1 MGAGALVPNAER
13 LMVRV
18 IYQNEVAECGYAC
31 LAMVLSHLGRATEVR
46 ELSSYKPISANGLS
60 LMDLYDVATDFGL
73 AVQAYR
79 FDPNDLSQVKKGS
92 LMHFGGSHFVVFEKA
107 SHGYVRVLDP
117 ASGRRRISMDTFR
130 SAVSGFLLEFAPTPQ
145 MPRIR
150 AKSRVP
156 AALKRVRALNPDL
169 TALIAKVLFVA
180 LGSQFAILAAPYFG
194 NLVLD
199 YVVAADNRNLLN
211 VLIMTFASIFVLGA
225 LSEFVQKYLTELLYN
240 VTQINMTEGLIGH
253 LLRNPMSWFEKRHVG
268 DVFARVKAQ
277 DEISVFATRS
287 AISLHIDLA
296 VGALALVLMFIQ
308 SRQLAVVALV
318 VFAVY
323 VAVALSM
330 FAAMRDNHALVLETS
345 ARCDDSL
352 IETIRAASLLKLAQ
366 GETRRTAIY
375 MTVYKAYA
383 AALLKSS
390 RLTCTRD
397 GMLKLVNYAD
407 TIIITYLA
415 ARLMLGGKVSVGVFY
430 SFLIYKSLMSERFAS
445 AINAMFQYFMLSVP
459 TARVD
464 DIAEN
469 ENERY
474 TPLADAQRATEVRH
488 FERIDVRDV
497 TFSYGISDQPV
508 LKNASFEVRR
518 GDKIVITGPSGSGK
532 STLFKLL
539 SAAEP
544 LQEGHIALNDI
555 AWPNLAVDEIRRHQA
570 HMRQGDIILHGSIA
584 DNITLFTGQANEER
598 IHKLLDDV
606 GLLPDIMRL
615 PMRTR
620 TVISDTI
627 ANISAGQRQRLL
639 LARAL
644 YQNREL
650 LLLDEPTSNLDP
662 ASVKHI
668 AGLLRNLD
676 RTVVVITHDM
686 SLASAFDTRYRFE
699 DGGLVREGQ
708 APVVAT
714 PEEEAHA

>member
-1 MGAGALVPNAER
+1 MN
-13 LMVRV
+13 VRV

-46 ELSSYKPISANGLS
+46 ELSAYKPISANGLS
-60 LMDLYDVATDFGL
+60 LMDLYDVAVDYGL

-79 FDPNDLSQVKKGS
+79 FDPSHLSEVKKGS
-92 LMHFGGSHFVVFEKA
+92 ILHFGGAHFVVFEKV
-107 SHGYVRVLDP
+107 SRGYISILDP
-117 ASGRRRISMDTFR
+117 ATGRRRVSMDTFR
-130 SAVSGFLLEFAPTPQ
+130 SAISGFLLEFSPTPE

-156 AALKRVRALNPDL
+156 AALKRVRAFSPQLKRQ
-169 TALIAKVLFVA
+169 TAKVLFVA
-180 LGSQFAILAAPYFG
+180 LGSQFAILSMPYFG
-194 NLVLD
+194 NLTLD

-211 VLIMTFASIFVLGA
+211 VLIMGFASIFLLGA
-225 LSEFVQKYLTELLYN
+225 LSEYVQKYLTELLYTL
-240 VTQINMTEGLIGH
+240 TQINSTEGVVRH

-277 DEISVFATRS
+277 DEVSAYATRS
-287 AISLHIDLA
+287 AITLHIDLA
-296 VGALALVLMFIQ
+296 VGVLALVLMLIQ
-308 SRQLAVVALV
+308 SAQLTFIALAVFAL
-318 VFAVY
+318 Y
-323 VAVALSM
+323 VLIALSM
-330 FAAMRDNHALVLETS
+330 FPAMRDTHALVLETS

-366 GETRRTAIY
+366 GETRRTAIH
-375 MTVYKAYA
+375 MTLFKAYA
-383 AALLKSS
+383 SAMLQSS
-390 RLTCTRD
+390 RLACRRD
-397 GMLKLVNYAD
+397 GFLKLVNYAD
-407 TIIITYLA
+407 TLVITWMA
-415 ARLMLGGKVSVGVFY
+415 ARLMLGGKISVGVFY
-430 SFLIYKSLMSERFAS
+430 SFLIYKSLMSERLAS
-445 AINAMFQYFMLSVP
+445 AIGAMFQYFMLSVP

-464 DIAEN
+464 DIVEC

-474 TPLADAQRATEVRH
+474 TPLPDTQRATEVRQ
-488 FERIDVRDV
+488 FDCIDVRNV
-497 TFSYGISDQPV
+497 TFKYGISDQAV
-508 LKNASFEVRR
+508 LRDASFRISK

-544 LQEGHIALNDI
+544 LQDGQIVLNGI

-584 DNITLFTGQANEER
+584 DNITLFAGQTDEDRVHA
-598 IHKLLDDV
+598 ILDDV
-606 GLLPDIMRL
+606 GLLPDVMRL

-644 YQNREL
+644 YQQREV

-662 ASVKHI
+662 VSVQHI
-668 AGLLRNLD
+668 ATLLRNLD

-686 SLASAFDTRYRFE
+686 SLASWFDIRYRFE
-699 DGGLVREGQ
+699 DGALVREDAGAEQ
-708 APVVAT
+708 
-714 PEEEAHA
+714 EAAYA

>member
-1 MGAGALVPNAER
+1 MN
-13 LMVRV
+13 VRV

-46 ELSSYKPISANGLS
+46 ELSAYKPISANGLS
-60 LMDLYDVATDFGL
+60 LMDLYDVAVDFGL

-79 FDPNDLSQVKKGS
+79 FDPSHLSEVKKGS
-92 LMHFGGSHFVVFEKA
+92 ILHFGGAHFVVFEKV
-107 SHGYVRVLDP
+107 SRGYISILDP
-117 ASGRRRISMDTFR
+117 ATGRRRVSMDTFR
-130 SAVSGFLLEFAPTPQ
+130 SAISGFLLEFSPTPE

-156 AALKRVRALNPDL
+156 AALKRVRAFSPQLKRQ
-169 TALIAKVLFVA
+169 TAKVLFVA
-180 LGSQFAILAAPYFG
+180 LGSQFAILSMPYFG
-194 NLVLD
+194 NLTLD
-199 YVVAADNRNLLN
+199 HVVAADNRNLLN
-211 VLIMTFASIFVLGA
+211 VLIMSFASIFLLGA
-225 LSEFVQKYLTELLYN
+225 LSEYVQKYLTELLYTL
-240 VTQINMTEGLIGH
+240 TQINSTEGVVRH

-277 DEISVFATRS
+277 DEISAYATRS
-287 AISLHIDLA
+287 AITLHIDLA
-296 VGALALVLMFIQ
+296 VGVLALVLMLIQ
-308 SRQLAVVALV
+308 SAQLTFIALAVFAL
-318 VFAVY
+318 Y
-323 VAVALSM
+323 VLIALSM
-330 FAAMRDNHALVLETS
+330 YPAMRDTHALVLETS

-366 GETRRTAIY
+366 GETRRTAIH
-375 MTVYKAYA
+375 MTLFKAYA
-383 AALLKSS
+383 SALLQSS
-390 RLTCTRD
+390 RLACRRD
-397 GMLKLVNYAD
+397 GFLKLVNYAD
-407 TIIITYLA
+407 TLVITWMA
-415 ARLMLGGKVSVGVFY
+415 ARLMLGGKISVGVFY
-430 SFLIYKSLMSERFAS
+430 SFLIYKSLMSERLAS
-445 AINAMFQYFMLSVP
+445 AIGAMFQYFMLSVP

-464 DIAEN
+464 DIVEC

-474 TPLADAQRATEVRH
+474 TPLPDTQRATEVRQ
-488 FERIDVRDV
+488 FDCIDVRNV
-497 TFSYGISDQPV
+497 TFKYGISDQPV
-508 LKNASFEVRR
+508 LRDAGFRISK

-544 LQEGHIALNDI
+544 LQDGQIVLNGI

-584 DNITLFTGQANEER
+584 DNITLFAGQTDEDRVHA
-598 IHKLLDDV
+598 ILDDV
-606 GLLPDIMRL
+606 GLLPDVMRL

-644 YQNREL
+644 YQQREV

-662 ASVKHI
+662 VSVQHI
-668 AGLLRNLD
+668 ATLLRNLN

-686 SLASAFDTRYRFE
+686 SLASWFDIRYRFE
-699 DGGLVREGQ
+699 DGALVREDAGAEQ
-708 APVVAT
+708 
-714 PEEEAHA
+714 EAAYA

>member
-1 MGAGALVPNAER
+1 MN
-13 LMVRV
+13 VRV

-46 ELSSYKPISANGLS
+46 ELSAYKPISANGLS
-60 LMDLYDVATDFGL
+60 LMDLYDVAVDFGL

-79 FDPNDLSQVKKGS
+79 FDPSHLSEVKKGS
-92 LMHFGGSHFVVFEKA
+92 ILHFGGAHFVVFEKV
-107 SHGYVRVLDP
+107 SRGYISILDP
-117 ASGRRRISMDTFR
+117 ATGRRRVSMDTFR
-130 SAVSGFLLEFAPTPQ
+130 SAISGFLLEFSPTPE

-156 AALKRVRALNPDL
+156 AALKRVRAFSPQLKRQ
-169 TALIAKVLFVA
+169 TAKVLFVA
-180 LGSQFAILAAPYFG
+180 LGSQFAILSMPYFG
-194 NLVLD
+194 NLTLD
-199 YVVAADNRNLLN
+199 HVVAADNRNLLN
-211 VLIMTFASIFVLGA
+211 VLIMSFASIFLLGA
-225 LSEFVQKYLTELLYN
+225 LSEYVQKYLTELLYTL
-240 VTQINMTEGLIGH
+240 TQINSTEGVVRH

-277 DEISVFATRS
+277 DEISAYATRS
-287 AISLHIDLA
+287 AITLHIDLA
-296 VGALALVLMFIQ
+296 VGVLALVLMLIQ
-308 SRQLAVVALV
+308 SAQLTFIALAVFAL
-318 VFAVY
+318 Y
-323 VAVALSM
+323 VLIALSM
-330 FAAMRDNHALVLETS
+330 YPAMRDTHALVLETS

-366 GETRRTAIY
+366 GETRRTAIH
-375 MTVYKAYA
+375 MTLFKAYA
-383 AALLKSS
+383 SALLQSS
-390 RLTCTRD
+390 RLACRRD
-397 GMLKLVNYAD
+397 GFLKLVNYAD
-407 TIIITYLA
+407 TLVITWMA
-415 ARLMLGGKVSVGVFY
+415 ARLMLGGKISVGVFY
-430 SFLIYKSLMSERFAS
+430 SFLIYKSLMSERLAS
-445 AINAMFQYFMLSVP
+445 AIGAMFQYFMLSVP

-464 DIAEN
+464 DIVEC

-474 TPLADAQRATEVRH
+474 TPLPDTQRATEVRQ
-488 FERIDVRDV
+488 FDCIDVRNV
-497 TFSYGISDQPV
+497 TFKYGISDQPV
-508 LKNASFEVRR
+508 LRDASFRISK

-544 LQEGHIALNDI
+544 LQDGQIVLNGI

-584 DNITLFTGQANEER
+584 DNITLFAGQTDEDRVHA
-598 IHKLLDDV
+598 ILDDV
-606 GLLPDIMRL
+606 GLLPDVMRL

-644 YQNREL
+644 YQQREV

-662 ASVKHI
+662 VSVQHI
-668 AGLLRNLD
+668 ATLLRNLN

-686 SLASAFDTRYRFE
+686 SLASWFDIRYRFE
-699 DGGLVREGQ
+699 DGALVREDAGAEQ
-708 APVVAT
+708 
-714 PEEEAHA
+714 EAAYA

>member
-1 MGAGALVPNAER
+1 MR
-13 LMVRV
+13 I

-46 ELSSYKPISANGLS
+46 ELSSYKPVSANGLS
-60 LMDLYDVATDFGL
+60 LMDLYDVAVDFGL

-79 FDPNDLSQVKKGS
+79 FDASDLSAVKRGS
-92 LMHFGGSHFVVFEKA
+92 ILHFGGAHFVVFEKA
-107 SHGYVRVLDP
+107 GHGYVRVIDP
-117 ASGRRRISMDTFR
+117 ATGRRRISMDTFR

-156 AALKRVRALNPDL
+156 AALKRVRALCPEL
-169 TALIAKVLFVA
+169 RSQIGKILFVA

-199 YVVAADNRNLLN
+199 YVVAADNRNLLD
-211 VLIMTFASIFVLGA
+211 VLVVTFASIFVLGA

-240 VTQINMTEGLIGH
+240 ITQINSTEGLLGH
-253 LLRNPMSWFEKRHVG
+253 MLRNPMSWFEKRHVG

-277 DEISVFATRS
+277 DEISVFTTRTTVT
-287 AISLHIDLA
+287 LFVDLA
-296 VGALALVLMFIQ
+296 VGALALVLMLIQ
-308 SRQLAVVALV
+308 SRQLTVVALLI
-318 VFAVY
+318 FAAY
-323 VAVALSM
+323 IGLALSM
-330 FAAMRDNHALVLETS
+330 FAAMRDNHALVMETS

-352 IETIRAASLLKLAQ
+352 FETIRAASLLKLAQ

-375 MTVYKAYA
+375 MTFYKAYA
-383 AALLKSS
+383 AALLKSG
-390 RLTCTRD
+390 RLACTRD
-397 GMLKLVNYAD
+397 GLLKLVTYAD
-407 TIIITYLA
+407 TIVITWLA

-445 AINAMFQYFMLSVP
+445 AINATFQYFMLSVP

-464 DIAEN
+464 DIVEC

-474 TPLADAQRATEVRH
+474 TPLEHTQRATEVRA
-488 FERIDVRDV
+488 FERVDMRDV
-497 TFSYGISDQPV
+497 TFSYGVSDEPV
-508 LKNASFEVRR
+508 LVNASLAIRR
-518 GDKIVITGPSGSGK
+518 GDKIAITGPSGSGK

-539 SAAEP
+539 SASEP
-544 LQEGHIALNDI
+544 LREGHISLNGI

-584 DNITLFTGQANEER
+584 DNVTLFAGHADEAR
-598 IHKLLDDV
+598 IHRVLEDV
-606 GLLPDIMRL
+606 GLLDDIMRL

-644 YQNREL
+644 YQEREL

-662 ASVKHI
+662 VSVRRI
-668 AGLLRNLD
+668 AALLRNLD

-686 SLASAFDTRYRFE
+686 ALASAFDTRYRFE
-699 DGGLVREGQ
+699 DGALVPD
-708 APVVAT
+708 ASAANT
-714 PEEEAHA
+714 ITADEALHV

>member
-1 MGAGALVPNAER
+1 M
-13 LMVRV
+13 RV

-46 ELSSYKPISANGLS
+46 ELSAYKPISANGLS
-60 LMDLYDVATDFGL
+60 LMDLYDVAVDFGL

-79 FDPNDLSQVKKGS
+79 FDPSHLSEVKKGS
-92 LMHFGGSHFVVFEKA
+92 ILHFGGAHFVVFEKV
-107 SHGYVRVLDP
+107 SRGYISILDP
-117 ASGRRRISMDTFR
+117 ATGRRRVSMDTFR
-130 SAVSGFLLEFAPTPQ
+130 SAISGFLLEFSPTPE

-156 AALKRVRALNPDL
+156 AALKRVRAFSPQLKRQ
-169 TALIAKVLFVA
+169 TAKVLFVA
-180 LGSQFAILAAPYFG
+180 LGSQFAILSMPYFG
-194 NLVLD
+194 NLTLD
-199 YVVAADNRNLLN
+199 HVVAADNRNLLN
-211 VLIMTFASIFVLGA
+211 VLIMSFASIFLLGA
-225 LSEFVQKYLTELLYN
+225 LSEYVQKYLTELLYTL
-240 VTQINMTEGLIGH
+240 TQINSTEGVVRH

-277 DEISVFATRS
+277 DEISAYATRS
-287 AISLHIDLA
+287 AITLHIDLA
-296 VGALALVLMFIQ
+296 VGVLALVLMLIQ
-308 SRQLAVVALV
+308 SAQLTFIALAVFAL
-318 VFAVY
+318 Y
-323 VAVALSM
+323 VLIALSM
-330 FAAMRDNHALVLETS
+330 YPAMRDTHALVLETS

-366 GETRRTAIY
+366 GETRRTAIH
-375 MTVYKAYA
+375 MTLFKAYA
-383 AALLKSS
+383 SALLQSS
-390 RLTCTRD
+390 RLACRRD
-397 GMLKLVNYAD
+397 GFLKLVNYAD
-407 TIIITYLA
+407 TLVITWMA
-415 ARLMLGGKVSVGVFY
+415 ARLMLGGKISVGVFY
-430 SFLIYKSLMSERFAS
+430 SFLIYKSLMSERLAS
-445 AINAMFQYFMLSVP
+445 AIGAMFQYFMLSVP

-464 DIAEN
+464 DIVEC

-474 TPLADAQRATEVRH
+474 TPLPDTQRATEVRQ
-488 FERIDVRDV
+488 FDCIDVRNV
-497 TFSYGISDQPV
+497 TFKYGISDQPV
-508 LKNASFEVRR
+508 LRDASFRISK

-544 LQEGHIALNDI
+544 LQDGQIVLNGI

-584 DNITLFTGQANEER
+584 DNITLFAGQTDEDRVHA
-598 IHKLLDDV
+598 ILDDV
-606 GLLPDIMRL
+606 GLLPDVMRL

-644 YQNREL
+644 YQQREV

-662 ASVKHI
+662 VSVQHI
-668 AGLLRNLD
+668 ATLLRNLN

-686 SLASAFDTRYRFE
+686 SLASWFDIRYRFE
-699 DGGLVREGQ
+699 DGALVREDAGAEQ
-708 APVVAT
+708 
-714 PEEEAHA
+714 EAAYA

>member
-1 MGAGALVPNAER
+1 
-13 LMVRV
+13 
-18 IYQNEVAECGYAC
+18 
-31 LAMVLSHLGRATEVR
+31 MVLSHVGRATEVR
-46 ELSSYKPISANGLS
+46 ELSAYKPISANGLT
-60 LMDLYDVATDFGL
+60 LMDLYDVAVDFGL

-79 FDPNDLSQVKKGS
+79 FDPSHLSEVKKGS
-92 LMHFGGSHFVVFEKA
+92 ILHFGGAHFVVFEKV
-107 SHGYVRVLDP
+107 SRGYISIIDP
-117 ASGRRRISMDTFR
+117 ATGRRRVSMDTFR
-130 SAVSGFLLEFAPTPQ
+130 AAVSGFLLEFAPTPQ

-156 AALKRVRALNPDL
+156 AALRRVRTLNPL
-169 TALIAKVLFVA
+169 LKGQIGKVLFVA
-180 LGSQFAILAAPYFG
+180 LGSQFAILAMPYFG

-211 VLIMTFASIFVLGA
+211 VLVITFASIFLLGA
-225 LSEFVQKYLTELLYN
+225 LSEYVQKYLTELLYG
-240 VTQINMTEGLIGH
+240 VAQINSTEGLVAH

-277 DEISVFATRS
+277 DEISAYSTRTS
-287 AISLHIDLA
+287 ISLYIDLT
-296 VGALALVLMFIQ
+296 VGALALVLMLIQ
-308 SRQLAVVALV
+308 SRQLTAVALA
-318 VFAVY
+318 VFALY
-323 VAVALSM
+323 VIVALSM
-330 FAAMRDNHALVLETS
+330 FPAMRDTHALVLETS
-345 ARCDDSL
+345 ARCDDSM

-375 MTVYKAYA
+375 MTLFKAYA
-383 AALLKSS
+383 AALLQSS
-390 RLTCTRD
+390 RLTCARD
-397 GMLKLVNYAD
+397 AILKLVNYAD
-407 TIIITYLA
+407 TIIITWMA

-430 SFLIYKSLMSERFAS
+430 SFLIYKSLMSERLAS

-464 DIAEN
+464 DIVES

-474 TPLADAQRATEVRH
+474 TPLTDSQRATEVRH
-488 FERIDVRDV
+488 FERIEVSDV

-508 LKNASFEVRR
+508 LRHASVDIRK

-544 LQEGHIALNDI
+544 LQEGHIALNGI

-584 DNITLFTGQANEER
+584 DNVTLFAGQADEDR
-598 IHKLLDDV
+598 IHEILNDV
-606 GLLPDIMRL
+606 GLLQDIMRL

-644 YQNREL
+644 YQQREV

-662 ASVKHI
+662 ASVQRI
-668 AGLLRNLD
+668 AALLRGLD

-686 SLASAFDTRYRFE
+686 SLASWFDIHYRFE
-699 DGGLVREGQ
+699 DGALVREGSSQ
-708 APVVAT
+708 AVSTQDAL
-714 PEEEAHA
+714 HA